1 MRAFSLTDVKPMFAV
16 GGCVAL
22 FFALSTFRFFFLLSF
37 FIGFVC
43 EGDRGGEMPTFPYS
57 TK

>member
-22 FFALSTFRFFFLLSF
+22 FFALPTFRFFFLLSVF
-37 FIGFVC
+37 FGVV
-43 EGDRGGEMPTFPYS
+43 GGGGRGG
-57 TK
+57 